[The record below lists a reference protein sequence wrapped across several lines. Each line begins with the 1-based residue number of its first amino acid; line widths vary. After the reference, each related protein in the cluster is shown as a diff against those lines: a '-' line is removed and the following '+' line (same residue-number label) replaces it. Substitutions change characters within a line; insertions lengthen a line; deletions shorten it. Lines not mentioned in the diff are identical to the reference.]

1 MPGVEE
7 LIEAVMGDLT
17 EGAPEEVDAE
27 EEVATADGTARE
39 APSEEDVLRWVQADK
54 DQAKQRADELS
65 GDRIAAYGAYKAQS
79 DGREREGRSK
89 VVLSKV
95 MDAVEWMLPSLM
107 RIYFSAD
114 EICVAEPVGK
124 EDVDKAKL
132 VTSLLNDQYIR
143 HAKGFVK
150 TYQWFKDALVYGTG
164 IAKIGWD
171 QKTEYR
177 QFLFEELDEATF
189 RALEADEDTDIHEY
203 EIEEIAEIQTDPMT
217 GIPIQAVSRRY
228 YNVKGIAA
236 TVSYEGI
243 SLDVIP
249 PEDYLYDPTATS
261 QDECLYEIH
270 RVKKTIDECLRLQD
284 DGVYRNVDRLVEL
297 AGRLDA
303 DATQDQASRLAESG
317 KSDFA
322 QDESSSSEQI
332 GRRVITVYEWWGR
345 LDDGTGRL
353 EPYVVTFADDVILRM
368 EPNPY
373 NHRKSPFIVL
383 RPTLDIH
390 QFEGIGLAEL
400 LGREQEVM
408 TSILR
413 QYLDNLSWQNNGG
426 WVIQRDAG
434 VDQHSLLNPR
444 PGMIVE
450 TDKMGAVQP
459 ITPPSIGGF
468 ALQGL
473 EMMEDRCASKTGVTK
488 YSQGLDAKSLN
499 KTATGISQIMSRSDA
514 RIELVA
520 RLFAES
526 GMTQMFSMAMS
537 LNQQFLSRKYSM
549 RIYGEV
555 LEVAPDDLDGTFDVH
570 ISVGT
575 SPGRQEIIAQQ
586 MIQLLQM
593 SGALTQMGIM
603 TPDGAYGV
611 VEKLLESWGHKD
623 IGKYITEPNYIQG
636 LQQQIQQLTQQLQQ
650 TQQVQQQQQM
660 IPRGAQNMP
669 PEVLRMLMAQNGQ
682 MGGMPNGGGPVQVGG
697 PSTGGANTPGQ
708 NTGGGA
714 PDPAG
719 GVGDPATGGGG
730 PQAAAPQQLRP
741 F

>member
-1 MPGVEE
+1 MPGVED
-7 LIEAVMGDLT
+7 LLEAVMGDLT
-17 EGAPEEVDAE
+17 EGPPEEVDAE
-27 EEVATADGTARE
+27 EDVPAADGTARE
-39 APSEEDVLRWVQADK
+39 APSEEDVLRWVQSDK

-65 GDRIAAYGAYKAQS
+65 GDRDAAYAAYKGKS
-79 DGREREGRSK
+79 DGKERPGRSK

-107 RIYFSAD
+107 RIYFAAD
-114 EICVAEPVGK
+114 EICVAEPIGR

-132 VTSLLNDQYIR
+132 ATRLLNDQYIH
-143 HAKGFVK
+143 HAQGFTK

-164 IAKIGWD
+164 VGKIGWD
-171 QKTEYR
+171 QRMDYR
-177 QFLFEELDEATF
+177 RFLFEELDEQTF

-203 EIEEIAEIQTDPMT
+203 EEAEIAEVQQDPMT
-217 GIPIQAVSRRY
+217 GMPIQAMSRRY

-243 SLDVIP
+243 TLDVVP
-249 PEDYLYDPTATS
+249 PEDYLYDPTATN

-284 DGVYRNVDRLVEL
+284 EGVYRNVDKLVDM
-297 AGRLDA
+297 AGKSDP
-303 DATQDQASRLAESG
+303 DTGGEHASRLAEAG
-317 KSDFA
+317 KSDYS
-322 QDESSSSEQI
+322 DEETTNEQI
-332 GRRVITVYEWWGR
+332 GRRVVTVYEWWGR

-383 RPTLDIH
+383 RPTLDVH

-400 LGREQEVM
+400 LGKEQEIM
-408 TSILR
+408 TAILR

-526 GMTQMFSMAMS
+526 GMTQMFSLAMS
-537 LNQQFLSRKYSM
+537 LNQQFLSRKYST

-555 LEVAPDDLDGTFDVH
+555 LEVAPDDLDGSFDVR

-586 MIQLLQM
+586 MIQMLQM
-593 SGALTQMGIM
+593 SGPLTQLGVM
-603 TPDGAYGV
+603 TPDGAYYV
-611 VEKLLESWGHKD
+611 VQRLLESWGHKD
-623 IGKYITEPNYIQG
+623 FDRYIAEPQYVQG
-636 LQQQIQQLTQQLQQ
+636 LQQQIQQLQQQLQQ
-650 TQQVQQQQQM
+650 MQQAQQPMPPQ
-660 IPRGAQNMP
+660 GAQGVP
-669 PEVLRMLMAQNGQ
+669 PEVLQMLMAQQ
-682 MGGMPNGGGPVQVGG
+682 GGGVPGG
-697 PSTGGANTPGQ
+697 PGQ
-708 NTGGGA
+708 GGA
-714 PDPAG
+714 PGQGLVGGAPNPAG
-719 GVGDPATGGGG
+719 GAGNSATGGGG
-730 PQAAAPQQLRP
+730 PQAAAPQQLGP